1 MSNHRKTSQIL
12 KQRARRSSVGISR
25 IIIKTVLWCG
35 LLGMIAG
42 GTGLVLLYFY
52 INEDLPKISKLS
64 DYHPPVISTVYSEDN
79 QKIGEFYKER
89 RIVIPISAI
98 PQMLK
103 EAFISAEDSR
113 FYSHPG
119 IDIIGIIRAFVKN
132 LEAGGVVQGGS
143 TITQQVTKSFLLTP
157 ERSYTRKIKEA
168 ILAYRI
174 TKTFSKDEILFLYL
188 NQIYLGHGAYG
199 VESAAETY
207 FGKSV
212 SQLNIAECALLAGL
226 PQAPSKYS
234 PFRYPERAK
243 QRQIYVLNRM
253 AADGYITD
261 AQAADAIKQPLD
273 IKTKTSRNIK
283 EMPFYTEQV
292 RRYVESKYGQN
303 ALYADGL
310 SIYTAVNAGLQKAAQ
325 KSVDDGLAVLD
336 KHEGY
341 RGPVKH
347 LKPEEI
353 EAYCNTIQQGL
364 GNAPLKPGEML
375 NAVVISVSK
384 TDQSAAVRVG
394 KFQGTIRAE
403 DMRWARNINPEA
415 AREGNVKHS
424 ATILSPGDVVMV
436 KVKNNGGTAHRLEF
450 SLDQIPKVQGALLCL
465 EAGTG
470 NVTAM
475 VGGRDF
481 KDSQFNRAIQSRRQP
496 GSSFKP
502 IIYAAAI
509 DKGYTPSTVVV
520 DSPVAFPT
528 GEGDS
533 VWKPHNYERNY
544 LGHILL
550 RTALEKSINVVTVKI
565 LQDIGVDYAIGYAR
579 KLGITSNLERNLSIA
594 LGSSGVSLL
603 EMVRAY
609 SVFDNGGDLVQP
621 VFITKIVDQS
631 GKVLEESHT
640 QKEHVIDSSTAYII
654 TSLLESVIKDGTGRK
669 ALELNR
675 PAAGKTGTTNNMNDA
690 WFIGYTPE
698 YITGV
703 WVGFDAEA
711 SLGRGETGGVAA
723 CPIWVEF
730 MKQALANKPV
740 QVFSIPAGVV
750 FAKVD
755 ATTGQPA
762 GPDSQNVLF
771 ECFKEGAHP
780 IHTAANAAN
789 MTSVPASP
797 NEPQTQMGSDE
808 LSKTEF

>member
-1 MSNHRKTSQIL
+1 MPNHRKASQIL
-12 KQRARRSSVGISR
+12 RQRARHSSGSISR
-25 IIIKTVLWCG
+25 VIFKIVLWCG
-35 LLGMIAG
+35 LLGMVAAAAG
-42 GTGLVLLYFY
+42 LTLLYFY

-64 DYHPPVISTVYSEDN
+64 DYHPPVISTVYSADN

-119 IDIIGIIRAFVKN
+119 IDVIGIFRAFIKN

-143 TITQQVTKSFLLTP
+143 TITQQVIKSFLLTP
-157 ERSYTRKIKEA
+157 ERSYTRKLKEA

-174 TKTFSKDEILFLYL
+174 TKAFSKDEILFLYL

-199 VESAAETY
+199 VEAAAETY
-207 FGKSV
+207 FGKPV

-226 PQAPSKYS
+226 PQAPTKYS

-253 AADGYITD
+253 AADGYITE

-273 IKTKTSRNIK
+273 IKTKRSRNIE

-292 RRYVESKYGQN
+292 RRYVESKYGQD
-303 ALYADGL
+303 ALYTSGMN
-310 SIYTAVNAGLQKAAQ
+310 IYTAVHADLQKAAQ
-325 KSVDDGLAVLD
+325 KAVDDGLADLD
-336 KHEGY
+336 KREGY
-341 RGPVKH
+341 RGAVKH
-347 LKPEEI
+347 LKPDEI
-353 EAYCNTIQQGL
+353 DNYCNTIQQGL
-364 GNAPLKPGEML
+364 GNTPLKPGEML
-375 NAVVISVSK
+375 NAVVVSLGK
-384 TDQSAAVRVG
+384 DRSALVRVG
-394 KFQGTIRAE
+394 KYQGIIKPE

-415 AREGNVKHS
+415 ARNSDIRHS
-424 ATILSPGDVVMV
+424 GGILSPGDVIMV
-436 KVKNNGGTAHRLEF
+436 KVKNGASANRLEF

-470 NVTAM
+470 SVVAM

-509 DKGYTPSTVVV
+509 DKGYTPATVVV
-520 DSPVAFPT
+520 DAPVAFPT
-528 GEGDS
+528 GDGND

-544 LGHILL
+544 LGHIPL

-565 LQDIGVDYAIGYAR
+565 LQDIGVDYAINYAK
-579 KLGITSNLERNLSIA
+579 KLGITSHLEHNLSIA

-603 EMVRAY
+603 ELVRAY
-609 SVFDNGGDLVQP
+609 SVFDNGGDLIQP
-621 VFITKIVDQS
+621 VFITKIVDQN
-631 GKVLEESHT
+631 GKILEESHL
-640 QKEHVIDSSTAYII
+640 QKEHVIDASTAYII

-669 ALELNR
+669 ALALNR
-675 PAAGKTGTTNNMNDA
+675 PAAGKTGTTNNLNDA
-690 WFIGYTPE
+690 WFVGYTPE

-703 WVGFDAEA
+703 WVGFDEEA

-723 CPIWVEF
+723 CPIWVEY
-730 MKQALANKPV
+730 MKQALASKPV
-740 QVFSIPAGVV
+740 EVFPVPSGVV

-755 ATTGQPA
+755 ASTGQPA
-762 GPDSQNVLF
+762 GPDSQNVRF
-771 ECFKEGAHP
+771 ECFKEGTRP
-780 IHTAANAAN
+780 IHTAVNTA
-789 MTSVPASP
+789 TPGSP
-797 NEPQTQMGSDE
+797 DESQTQMGPDE
-808 LSKTEF
+808 LSKSEF